1 MLYRFAVIFLILFSA
16 SPAFAQAGPRGNAPS
31 RAVPAG
37 KVQLEIM
44 VVHATKQHSQWDA
57 KVGKYRKYLQHL
69 AYTGYTSLRNHS
81 LVLAPN
87 KVERIEL
94 AGGRKVIVNHK
105 EMREE
110 LGSGFRSLVPKGG
123 KLLDSTMNVSRNS
136 SDRGGSTLSRRNPG
150 PSYDCTLLTWVRS
163 WLNATP
169 LADG

>member
-1 MLYRFAVIFLILFSA
+1 MQRVLYRFAVIFFILFSA
-16 SPAFAQAGPRGNAPS
+16 SSAFAQAGPRGNTPS

-44 VVHATKQHSQWDA
+44 VVHATKQHNQWDA

-94 AGGRKVIVNHK
+94 AGGRKVIV
-105 EMREE
+105 E
-110 LGSGFRSLVPKGG
+110 LLQRDERRARLRIQIIAPKGG

-136 SDRGGSTLSRRNPG
+136 SVIVAG
-150 PSYDCTLLTWVRS
+150 PRYQ
-163 WLNATP
+163 
-169 LADG
+169 DGILVLPMTARY